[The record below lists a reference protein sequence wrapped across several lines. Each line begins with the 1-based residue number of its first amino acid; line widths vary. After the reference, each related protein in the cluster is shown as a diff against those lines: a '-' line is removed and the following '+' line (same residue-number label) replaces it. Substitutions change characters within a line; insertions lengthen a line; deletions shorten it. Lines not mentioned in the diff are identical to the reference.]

1 MHLRICAALLLMSPA
16 AFANSVDLKT
26 QLQSCQQ
33 ISDEE
38 QRLNCFD
45 QIVSQLDRVAPQQS
59 VTTTIASVT
68 TTGNTAETVVEQSAP
83 TPPKQEMAA
92 EFGLKKPRPD
102 AEIEEI
108 TSTVKT
114 ITQDVHKKLLI
125 TLENG
130 QQWRQIDREYLNIQV
145 GDRCVV
151 KRGAIGSFLLGIE
164 GMKKKIRVRR
174 VE

>member
-1 MHLRICAALLLMSPA
+1 MHLKTCAVLILMMPA
-16 AFANSVDLKT
+16 AFASSVDLKT

-38 QRLNCFD
+38 QRLSCFD
-45 QIVSQLDRVAPQQS
+45 QIVSQLDNPVQQQAVATTTVNPV
-59 VTTTIASVT
+59 VTTTAT
-68 TTGNTAETVVEQSAP
+68 K
-83 TPPKQEMAA
+83 TPVIQPPQATPKQEIAA

-108 TSTVKT
+108 SSVVKT
-114 ITQDVHKKLLI
+114 VAQDLRKKLLI

-130 QQWRQIDREYLNIQV
+130 QQWRQLDQEYLNIQA

-164 GMKKKIRVRR
+164 GTKKKIRVRR